1 MRMDKIRI
9 EISNTNTL
17 KSTSNE
23 LMLNDTTSVNKIF
36 EYLDIKI
43 NSTYFSTGYKN
54 YFMSIIKIVHLY
66 KTVKAYDKSENSRQ
80 TLELCLSLAC
90 ITYRNRE
97 GKGCK
102 TYLNRKSGKEE
113 NLESENVY
121 DQGFLKL

>member
-1 MRMDKIRI
+1 MILCFFVI
-9 EISNTNTL
+9 
-17 KSTSNE
+17 
-23 LMLNDTTSVNKIF
+23 KIF